1 MPIYRYYFLDA
12 ADHVSATGLVECES
26 DEQVQVRA
34 DRLLAS
40 SGHAG
45 IEVWAGGRN
54 VYRADKP
61 APGRPTSSMA
71 V

>member
-12 ADHVSATGLVECES
+12 ADHVSATGLVDCET
-26 DEQVQVRA
+26 DDQVHARA

-40 SGHAG
+40 SDHAG
-45 IEVWAGGRN
+45 IEVWDGGRH

-61 APGRPTSSMA
+61 RPPQ
-71 V
+71 VG